1 MDPRERIIEKRL
13 SGIGRILVF
22 AGGKGGV
29 GKSSCA
35 AVASLLLAKRGLKT
49 GLLDMDFQ
57 GATDHILLGVKPDF
71 PEEEYGILPH
81 EVDYGLKFMSI
92 SFFTGEH
99 GVALRGDSVSEAMRE
114 ISAVTIWGELDALIL
129 DMPPGLGDELLDIL
143 RFVPRSEMIVV
154 TTPSVLSLRVAERL
168 VRFLAGTETEA
179 VGAVLNMESGENRPL
194 QTPAGIPLLCTV
206 PYVGGFEK
214 EIGKPSLLTEGRF
227 AEHMVEGLT
236 ALQLF

>member
-1 MDPRERIIEKRL
+1 
-13 SGIGRILVF
+13 
-22 AGGKGGV
+22 
-29 GKSSCA
+29 
-35 AVASLLLAKRGLKT
+35 
-49 GLLDMDFQ
+49 
-57 GATDHILLGVKPDF
+57 
-71 PEEEYGILPH
+71 
-81 EVDYGLKFMSI
+81 
-92 SFFTGEH
+92 
-99 GVALRGDSVSEAMRE
+99 MRE

-194 QTPAGIPLLCTV
+194 QTPAGIPLLCAV